1 MAMLLFKGE
10 TLTVRVTH
18 NVLSEMIRLNK
29 STYVETLS
37 LSNVDPMGWMRDILY
52 CSLLI
57 YNPIVLKKEDDSRMN
72 RYDVGDELY
81 ELDAEVTKQFMTDL
95 LSDFVKTISKGTK
108 KVASE
113 KE

>member
-1 MAMLLFKGE
+1 MAMLLFRGE
-10 TLTVRVTH
+10 TLTIRVTH

-37 LSNVDPMGWMRDILY
+37 LSNIDPMGWMRDILY

-57 YNPIVLKKEDDSRMN
+57 YNPSVLQKEDGGRMN
-72 RYDVGDELY
+72 KYDIGDVLY
-81 ELDAEVTKQFMTDL
+81 DMDADDTKQFMTDL
-95 LSDFVKTISKGTK
+95 LGDFVKTISKGTK
-108 KVASE
+108 KVASK